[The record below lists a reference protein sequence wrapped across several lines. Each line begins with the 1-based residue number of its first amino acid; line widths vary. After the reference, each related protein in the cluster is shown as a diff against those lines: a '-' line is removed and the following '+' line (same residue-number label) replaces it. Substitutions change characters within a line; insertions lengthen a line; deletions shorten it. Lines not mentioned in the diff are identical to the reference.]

1 LRGHSTAVVDLTCT
15 PEVLGNADVKIV
27 VDPYNQIKQEPASDK
42 VIRIWEGNLNIADA
56 LVAEIRPS
64 PQEQNDEF
72 MAHIYCT
79 TDNFIPL
86 EVKAKRASDLSKLI
100 GPNEGIRA
108 YYILRKDDTTL
119 LNGEIG
125 FDYASSVFKGQI
137 PLMRLASGNYILTIE
152 VGTELKA

>member
-1 LRGHSTAVVDLTCT
+1 
-15 PEVLGNADVKIV
+15 
-27 VDPYNQIKQEPASDK
+27 
-42 VIRIWEGNLNIADA
+42 
-56 LVAEIRPS
+56 
-64 PQEQNDEF
+64 

-137 PLMRLASGNYILTIE
+137 PLMRLASGIIY
-152 VGTELKA
+152 